1 MELQQ
6 LTITEAKK
14 GLRGKKFSA
23 TELTQAC
30 LQRIEELEAKI
41 HSFITITAEEALEQ
55 AKVADERIALGGD
68 LPSLVGIPLAIKDN
82 ICTKGVRTTAGSKI
96 LENFTSPYDA
106 TVISKLRQQGAVFVG
121 KTNLD
126 EFALGSSTENSAF
139 GPTRNPWDLTRV
151 PGGTSGGSAAAVA
164 TGMCLGALGSDT
176 GGSVRQPASFCG
188 VVGLKPTYGAVSRY
202 GLIAS
207 TSSLDQIGPLAKTGE
222 DVALIFEAIKGRDLY
237 DATTSEGDVK
247 DVENLRIGLPQEYF
261 SNDLDRGVAG
271 VVKKA
276 IADLESTGA
285 QVIDINLPHTKD
297 ALAVYYVVNPSEVSA
312 NLARFDGVRYGL
324 RVDGQNYLD
333 EYFKSRSAGFGDE
346 VKRRIM
352 LGTYALSAG
361 YYDAFYLQA
370 SKVRRLIVQDFEEA
384 FKKVDVIACPTS
396 PTVAFKFGEKQ
407 DPLAMYLADIFTIPA
422 NLAGICGIN
431 LPCGFSENLP
441 VGLQL
446 LAPRFG
452 EPILFDIASAF
463 ETLTNWHQ
471 FRPEF

>member
-1 MELQQ
+1 MKLQQ
-6 LTITEAKK
+6 LTITEAQK
-14 GLRGKKFSA
+14 GLREKKFSA

-30 LQRIEELEAKI
+30 LQRIEKLEAKI
-41 HSFITITAEEALEQ
+41 HAFITVTAEEALGQ
-55 AKVADERIALGGD
+55 AKTADERIALGGE

-82 ICTKGVRTTAGSKI
+82 ICTKDVRTTAGSKI
-96 LENFTSPYDA
+96 LEDFISPYDA
-106 TVISKLRQQGAVFVG
+106 TVISRLRQQGAIFVG

-139 GPTRNPWDLTRV
+139 GPTRNPWDLARV

-176 GGSVRQPASFCG
+176 GGSIRQPASFCG

-222 DVALIFEAIKGRDLY
+222 DAALIFEAIKGRDPY

-247 DVENLRIGLPQEYF
+247 DVENLRVGLPQEYF
-261 SNDLDRGVAG
+261 SGDLDRNVSG

-285 QVIDINLPHTKD
+285 QIIDISLPHTKD
-297 ALAVYYVVNPSEVSA
+297 ALAVYYIVNPSEVSA

-324 RVDGQNYLD
+324 RVDGENYLE

-361 YYDAFYLQA
+361 YYEAFYLQA
-370 SKVRRLIVQDFEEA
+370 SKVRRLIMQDFEAA

-431 LPCGFSENLP
+431 LPCGFSEDLP

-463 ETLTNWHQ
+463 EALAGWQ
-471 FRPEF
+471 RFRPKL